1 MSIITIKEEN
11 YLIYDYNHGEFHTRP
26 EVRVNDED
34 YKRIIDN
41 IKEFKTIWDYIL
53 LFNQTGLV
61 VLKEVNY
68 KNDNSNLN
76 FDFKVA
82 YSMFGTYAKDFNT
95 DNPPFDADTGV
106 YTLGSTTDWNNAHD
120 LDVFIEDLRVYSDK
134 KMREDIMAFYDMSD
148 IQYGV

>member
-1 MSIITIKEEN
+1 MTINIKDTLTLDDNNEYVVVSKIN
-11 YLIYDYNHGEFHTRP
+11 VDDKNYFYLID
-26 EVRVNDED
+26 
-34 YKRIIDN
+34 
-41 IKEFKTIWDYIL
+41 
-53 LFNQTGLV
+53 
-61 VLKEVNY
+61 

-95 DNPPFDADTGV
+95 DNPPFNADTGV